1 MKPWFS
7 LPAALLIPLLA
18 QAQTW
23 PAKPVQWLVPFAA
36 GGSSDNAVRVVA
48 EKLGPQLGQPVVV
61 INRPGANGDIAA
73 EAVAASAPDGQTL
86 FLTVP
91 SLVTNAFYFKS
102 SVDPARLA
110 PVIQMT
116 AGAYL
121 LLSSAKFTGRSIGE
135 IIQMVRAKP
144 GSVTCAAT
152 GGQGTIACEMLKYHA
167 KADMLLVP
175 YKGSAP
181 ALTAAMAGEID
192 LLFNFSNTAD
202 AQVRAGRVRAIATTA
217 AKRGGM
223 PLPELPAI
231 AETLQ
236 DFEVLGWHG
245 VSVARATPRE
255 LILRINREFNQAIA
269 NPDVRA
275 KFAEGGLD
283 AVGGSPEVMETRLR
297 AEHNRYGAVLKAA
310 GVMPQ

>member
-1 MKPWFS
+1 MKRNLTW
-7 LPAALLIPLLA
+7 LTLALLPLAA
-18 QAQTW
+18 QAQNW
-23 PAKPVQWLVPFAA
+23 PAKPVQWMVPFAA

-48 EKLGPQLGQPVVV
+48 EKLSPQIGQPVVV
-61 INRPGANGDIAA
+61 VNRPGANGDIAA
-73 EAVAASAPDGQTL
+73 EAVASSAPDGHML

-91 SLVTNAFYFKS
+91 SLVTNTFYFKS

-121 LLSSAKFTGRSIGE
+121 LLSSAKFTGRNVGE
-135 IIQMVRAKP
+135 IMQMIRARP
-144 GSVTCAAT
+144 GSVTCALT

-167 KADMLLVP
+167 KADVLLVP

-202 AQVRAGRVRAIATTA
+202 SQVKAGRVRAIATTA
-217 AKRGGM
+217 PKRGGM
-223 PLPELPAI
+223 PLPDLPAMT
-231 AETLQ
+231 ETLQ

-245 VSVARATPRE
+245 VTVARATPRE
-255 LILRINREFNQAIA
+255 VILRINREFNAALAQ
-269 NPDVRA
+269 PDVRQ
-275 KFAEGGLD
+275 KFADGGLD
-283 AVGGSPEVMETRLR
+283 AVGGTPEAFEARLR
-297 AEHNRYGAVLKAA
+297 ADANRYGTVLKAA
-310 GVMPQ
+310 GVVPQ

>member
-1 MKPWFS
+1 MKLVLTTAVS
-7 LPAALLIPLLA
+7 LLFTHAAWG
-18 QAQTW
+18 QTW
-23 PAKPVQWLVPFAA
+23 PSKPLQWLVPFAA

-48 EKLGPQLGQPVVV
+48 DKLSPQIGQPVVV

-73 EAVAASAPDGQTL
+73 EAVASSAPDGQTI

-121 LLSSAKFTGRSIGE
+121 LLTSAKFTGRSVGE

-144 GSVTCAAT
+144 GAVTCAMT
-152 GGQGTIACEMLKYHA
+152 GGQGSIACEMLKFHA

-202 AQVRAGRVRAIATTA
+202 SQVRAGRVRAIATTA

-223 PLPELPAI
+223 PMPDLPAV
-231 AETLQ
+231 AETLN

-245 VSVARATPRE
+245 VSLARATPRD
-255 LILRINREFNQAIA
+255 LILRINREFNTALA
-269 NPDVRA
+269 HPDVKS
-275 KFAEGGLD
+275 KFAEGGLE
-283 AVGGSPEVMETRLR
+283 AVGGSPEAFEARLR
-297 AEHNRYGAVLKAA
+297 AEHNRYGPVLKAA
-310 GVMPQ
+310 GVVPQ